1 MPVEIM
7 QIREEQIE
15 SYHATL
21 DVVARER
28 AYLAL
33 LEAPP
38 IEKTQEFVRG
48 NIAKGCPHL
57 VAVEDGRVIGWC
69 DVAPMARPAMQH
81 CGVLGMGLLPD
92 RRGRGVGRE
101 LLRRALEA
109 ARAFGFARVE
119 LTVRED
125 NAPATALY
133 RKLGFEV
140 EGRHRRALL
149 VDGVFHDLMI
159 MALLIDATGQVSD
172 PAARRP

>member
-1 MPVEIM
+1 MRTSLKHSERYVLMPIEIM
-7 QIREEQIE
+7 QIRNEHIE

-38 IEKTQEFVRG
+38 IEATQEFVRS

-69 DVAPMARPAMQH
+69 DVTPVGRPTMQH

-92 RRGRGVGRE
+92 RRGRGLGRE
-101 LLRRALEA
+101 LMRRTIEA
-109 ARAFGFARVE
+109 ARAFGLARVE
-119 LTVRED
+119 LTVRDD
-125 NAPATALY
+125 NAPAKALY
-133 RKLGFEV
+133 RELGFEV
-140 EGRHRRALL
+140 EG
-149 VDGVFHDLMI
+149 
-159 MALLIDATGQVSD
+159 
-172 PAARRP
+172 ARRVRCGSMAFSTILS